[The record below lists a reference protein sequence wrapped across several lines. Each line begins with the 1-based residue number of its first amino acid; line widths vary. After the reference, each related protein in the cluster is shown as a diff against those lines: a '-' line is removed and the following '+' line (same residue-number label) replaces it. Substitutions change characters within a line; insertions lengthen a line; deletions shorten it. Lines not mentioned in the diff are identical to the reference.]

1 MQPPTSQALRHQPLT
16 GQELLDLHVQPPSG
30 RNRNE
35 PLPLHPHQEEAL
47 RRILKHLH
55 RPGTRGLYV
64 AATGTGKTLVASRV
78 AHRLARRLLFVV
90 PTLDLAAQTA
100 LALRDDGHREP
111 VVIVSSMDAAA
122 HDTLVDAQ
130 VASVTDYHLLASL
143 LAAVDSAPD
152 ALPGLAVVC
161 TYDSLDKIEQTR
173 STRFEMPPFDLAV
186 MDEAHRIAGR
196 TDKKWAVVN
205 DAQRIRADRRLYM
218 TATPRIFAAPELAE
232 SADTTR
238 RRRRATEP
246 NRDTEVDAFANSMDN
261 EAVYGKKVF
270 EYPLAQAV
278 EDGRAADYRIVVPTL
293 TDADLRRRLNLPF
306 PSSAPAAA
314 RAGDDNEGDSALRTT
329 ALHLSVLRAMTE
341 HGLKKV
347 LVYFKLVSDA
357 RRFARELPHTL
368 RLLART
374 DPGLV
379 PDITPKVFFAHGEH
393 TPAQRA
399 DTFTAFAAADCAILA
414 NSRLIAEG
422 VDIPSVD
429 AVVFA
434 DPTRSVIRCVQALG
448 RALRLDVSG
457 KTASLIVPV
466 YVPPGADGENILGTA
481 YEPVWAIACAL
492 ASHDHRIL
500 ERLPDKANRLPRE
513 TSDVIERRWHF
524 DFTVHPERIAQAMD
538 LASFDPREAA
548 VSRSRR
554 LGLAAAQSYRDQYGH
569 LDVPAHYTDPTG
581 YKLGTFI
588 TTMRDARTAGRL
600 EADWTAELDAL
611 GMIWDKHDAAW
622 RARLTAAADYL
633 RTHGHLAAPATT
645 PVGAWLAEQRRL
657 AAKNQLAQA
666 RADALTALA
675 PDWRLPHGAD
685 WHRKYH
691 LLRTHLASGADP
703 ATLTRDTRLGG
714 VKIGS
719 WLARQFTTWSA
730 LADGQQQ
737 LMTALGLTPDNN
749 PLAPARRARRTFE
762 QTVQLLELFL
772 HREGRAPAARESVR
786 VDGDT
791 VKIGAWLAK
800 TRTKHRTGQL
810 PDDHVRLVAALFDG
824 DWTAENATPTVLA

>member
-1 MQPPTSQALRHQPLT
+1 MTVVELPRPGRPERARLFPDQAEAVERLVRH
-16 GQELLDLHVQPPSG
+16 
-30 RNRNE
+30 
-35 PLPLHPHQEEAL
+35 L
-47 RRILKHLH
+47 RR
-55 RPGTRGLYV
+55 PGSRGLFV
-64 AATGTGKTLVASRV
+64 SATGTGKTLVSIRV
-78 AHRLARRLLFVV
+78 VDGLGARLVLFVV

-100 LALRDDGHREP
+100 LAWRRDGHLEHM
-111 VVIVSSMDAAA
+111 VIVSSLDTAGRDDLVAARVMSTTDSHA
-122 HDTLVDAQ
+122 LGGLM
-130 VASVTDYHLLASL
+130 SVVGEGEDQI
-143 LAAVDSAPD
+143 P
-152 ALPGLAVVC
+152 ALTVIC
-161 TYDSLDKIEQTR
+161 TYDSLTKIEETQ
-173 STRFEMPPFDLAV
+173 STGYAVPPFDLAV

-196 TDKKWAVVN
+196 ADKKWAIVN

-218 TATPRIFAAPELAE
+218 TATPRTFLAPELAE

-238 RRRRATEP
+238 PRRRTAEP
-246 NRDTEVDAFANSMDN
+246 DGDADAFANSMDN
-261 EAVYGKKVF
+261 EQVYGKKVV

-293 TDADLRRRLNLPF
+293 TDTDLRRRLNMP
-306 PSSAPAAA
+306 APGTTAHTAAGSGEQ
-314 RAGDDNEGDSALRTT
+314 GDDGALRTT

-341 HGLKKV
+341 HRLSKV
-347 LVYFKLVSDA
+347 LVYFNLVSDA

-368 RLLART
+368 RLLDRT
-374 DPGLV
+374 DPSLV
-379 PDITPKVFFAHGEH
+379 PDITPGLFFAHGEH

-399 DTFTAFAAADCAILA
+399 DTFAGFAAADCAILA
-414 NSRLIAEG
+414 NSRLISEG

-429 AVVFA
+429 AIVFA

-448 RALRLDVSG
+448 RALRLNVSG

-513 TSDVIERRWHF
+513 TSDVIARRWHF

-538 LASFDPREAA
+538 LVSFDPRDAA

-569 LDVPAHYTDPTG
+569 LDVPTDYTDPTG
-581 YKLGTFI
+581 YRLGTFI
-588 TTMRDARTAGRL
+588 TTMRDAHTAGRL
-600 EADWTAELDAL
+600 EADWRAELDAL

-622 RARLTAAADYL
+622 RARLAATADYL

-645 PVGAWLAEQRRL
+645 PVGAWLAEQRHL
-657 AAKNQLAQA
+657 AAKNTLDAA
-666 RADALTALA
+666 RADALTTLA

-691 LLRTHLASGADP
+691 LLRAHLATGA
-703 ATLTRDTRLGG
+703 AAAALTHDTRLAG
-714 VKIGS
+714 VNIGS
-719 WLARQFTTWSA
+719 WLHRQLTTFHR
-730 LADGQQQ
+730 LDPGQQQ
-737 LMTALGLTPDNN
+737 LMIALGLTPDSN
-749 PLAPARRARRTFE
+749 PLAPARRPRRTFE
-762 QTVQLLELFL
+762 ETVQLLELFL
-772 HREGRAPAARESVR
+772 HREGRAPAARESIR

-791 VKIGAWLAK
+791 VRIGAWLAK
-800 TRTKHRTGQL
+800 ARTRHRAGQL
-810 PDDHVRLVAALFDG
+810 PDGHACLVGALFDG
-824 DWTAENATPTVLA
+824 DWTAEDAAPAALA

>member
-1 MQPPTSQALRHQPLT
+1 MTVVELPRPGRPGKPRLFPDQAEAVKRLVRH
-16 GQELLDLHVQPPSG
+16 
-30 RNRNE
+30 
-35 PLPLHPHQEEAL
+35 L
-47 RRILKHLH
+47 RRA
-55 RPGTRGLYV
+55 GTRGLFV
-64 AATGTGKTLVASRV
+64 SATGTGKTLVSIRV
-78 AHRLARRLLFVV
+78 ADELGARLVLFVV

-100 LALRDDGHREP
+100 LAWRRDGHLEHM
-111 VVIVSSMDAAA
+111 VIVSSLDASGRDDLVAA
-122 HDTLVDAQ
+122 RVMSTTNPHALGGLM
-130 VASVTDYHLLASL
+130 SVVGEGKDQI
-143 LAAVDSAPD
+143 P
-152 ALPGLAVVC
+152 ALTVIC
-161 TYDSLDKIEQTR
+161 TYDSLNKIEQTQ
-173 STRFEMPPFDLAV
+173 STGYAVPPFDLAV

-196 TDKKWAVVN
+196 ADKKWAAVN
-205 DAQRIRADRRLYM
+205 DAKRIHADRRLYM

-238 RRRRATEP
+238 PRRRPLAGP
-246 NRDTEVDAFANSMDN
+246 DTEAFANSMDN
-261 EAVYGKKVF
+261 AAVYGRKVF

-293 TDADLRRRLNLPF
+293 ADADLRRRLNLPT
-306 PSSAPAAA
+306 PGTTAPAP
-314 RAGDDNEGDSALRTT
+314 GEETDSALRTT

-341 HGLKKV
+341 HHLQKV
-347 LVYFKLVSDA
+347 LVYFNLVSDA

-368 RLLART
+368 RLLAKT
-374 DPGLV
+374 DPGLC
-379 PDITPKVFFAHGEH
+379 PDNTPELFFAHGEH

-399 DTFTAFAAADCAILA
+399 ETFAGFAAADCAILA

-466 YVPPGADGENILGTA
+466 YVPPGADSENILGTA

-524 DFTVHPERIAQAMD
+524 DFTVHPERIARAMD
-538 LASFDPREAA
+538 LAWFDPRDPA

-554 LGLAAAQSYRDQYGH
+554 LGLAAAQSYRDQYDH
-569 LDVPAHYTDPTG
+569 LDVPADYTDPTG
-581 YKLGTFI
+581 YTLGTFI
-588 TTMRDARTAGRL
+588 TTMRDAAKAGRL
-600 EADWTAELDAL
+600 EADWIAELDAL

-622 RARLTAAADYL
+622 RARLAAAADYH
-633 RTHGHLAAPATT
+633 RAHGHLAAPATT
-645 PVGAWLAEQRRL
+645 PVGAWLAEQRHL
-657 AAKNQLAQA
+657 AARNQLDKT
-666 RADALTALA
+666 RADALSALA

-691 LLRTHLASGADP
+691 LLRAHLADGADP
-703 ATLTRDTRLGG
+703 AALTPGTLLAG

-719 WLARQFTTWSA
+719 WLHRQLTTWHA
-730 LADGQQQ
+730 LHPGQQQ
-737 LMTALGLTPDNN
+737 LMTSLGLTPESN
-749 PLAPARRARRTFE
+749 PLAPARRARRAFE

-772 HREGRAPAARESVR
+772 HREGRAPGAREEIR

-800 TRTKHRTGQL
+800 ARTKHRASQL
-810 PDDHVRLVAALFDG
+810 PDEHVRLVAALFDG
-824 DWTAENATPTVLA
+824 DWTTEDAAPAVLT

>member
-1 MQPPTSQALRHQPLT
+1 MTVAQWPRPGRPERARLFPDQAEAVKRLVRH
-16 GQELLDLHVQPPSG
+16 
-30 RNRNE
+30 
-35 PLPLHPHQEEAL
+35 L
-47 RRILKHLH
+47 RRA
-55 RPGTRGLYV
+55 GTRGLFV
-64 AATGTGKTLVASRV
+64 SATGTGKTLVSIRV
-78 AHRLARRLLFVV
+78 ADGLGARLVLFVV

-100 LALRDDGHREP
+100 LAWRRDHHLEHM
-111 VVIVSSMDAAA
+111 VIVSSLDTGGRDDLVAARVMSTTNPHA
-122 HDTLVDAQ
+122 LGGLM
-130 VASVTDYHLLASL
+130 SVVGEGEDQIR
-143 LAAVDSAPD
+143 
-152 ALPGLAVVC
+152 ALTVIC
-161 TYDSLDKIEQTR
+161 TYDSLDKIEQTQR
-173 STRFEMPPFDLAV
+173 TGYAVPPFDLAV

-196 TDKKWAVVN
+196 ADKKWAIVN
-205 DAQRIRADRRLYM
+205 DAQQIRADRRLYM

-238 RRRRATEP
+238 PRRRATGP
-246 NRDTEVDAFANSMDN
+246 NPDTDVDAFANSMDN
-261 EAVYGKKVF
+261 EAVYGKKIF

-278 EDGRAADYRIVVPTL
+278 ADGRAADYRIVVPTL
-293 TDADLRRRLNLPF
+293 TDTDLRRRLNLPS
-306 PSSAPAAA
+306 PSTAPAAS
-314 RAGDDNEGDSALRTT
+314 RPGDDNEGDSALRTT

-341 HGLKKV
+341 HHLQKV
-347 LVYFKLVSDA
+347 LVYFNLVSDA
-357 RRFARELPHTL
+357 RRFARELGHTL
-368 RLLART
+368 RLLAKT

-379 PDITPKVFFAHGEH
+379 PDIAPQMFFAHGEH

-399 DTFTAFAAADCAILA
+399 ATFAGFAAADRAILA
-414 NSRLIAEG
+414 NARLIAEG

-429 AVVFA
+429 AIVFA

-466 YVPPGADGENILGTA
+466 YVPPGADGENILGTP

-500 ERLPDKANRLPRE
+500 ERLPDKANRLPKE
-513 TSDVIERRWHF
+513 TSDVIQRRWHF

-538 LASFDPREAA
+538 LTSFDPREAA

-569 LDVPAHYTDPTG
+569 LDVPTDYTDPTG
-581 YKLGTFI
+581 YRLGTFI
-588 TTMRDARTAGRL
+588 TTMRDAAKAGRL

-622 RARLTAAADYL
+622 RARLAAAADYL

-645 PVGAWLAEQRRL
+645 PVGSWLAEQRHL
-657 AAKNQLAQA
+657 ATKNTLDTA

-691 LLRTHLASGADP
+691 LLRTHLASGTDP
-703 ATLTRDTRLGG
+703 AALTRDTLLAG

-719 WLARQFTTWSA
+719 WLHRQLTTWPA
-730 LADGQQQ
+730 LHPGQQH
-737 LMTALGLTPDNN
+737 LMTALGLTPDTN
-749 PLAPARRARRTFE
+749 PLAPARRTRRTFE

-772 HREGRAPAARESVR
+772 HREGRAPQARESIR

-791 VKIGAWLAK
+791 VRIGAWLAK
-800 TRTKHRTGQL
+800 ARTKHRTGQL
-810 PDDHVRLVAALFDG
+810 PETHVRLVAALFDG
-824 DWTAENATPTVLA
+824 DWTAEDAVPAVLV

>member
-1 MQPPTSQALRHQPLT
+1 MATPVDAFTTRSLRKPLLHAD
-16 GQELLDLHVQPPSG
+16 QERGLAAVVQ
-30 RNRNE
+30 
-35 PLPLHPHQEEAL
+35 HL
-47 RRILKHLH
+47 RRPHS
-55 RPGTRGLYV
+55 RALYV
-64 AATGTGKTLVASRV
+64 SATGTGKTLVSIRATD
-78 AHRLARRLLFVV
+78 ALKARLVLVVV

-100 LALRDDGHREP
+100 LAWRRDGHHEHM
-111 VVIVSSMDAAA
+111 VIVSSMDAAA
-122 HDTLVDAQ
+122 HDV
-130 VASVTDYHLLASL
+130 
-143 LAAVDSAPD
+143 LAARRIGSTSNSQSLA
-152 ALPGLAVVC
+152 ALMSVVGEGSDQIPALTLIS
-161 TYDSLDKIEQTR
+161 TYDSLDKIEETQNTR
-173 STRFEMPPFDLAV
+173 YVVPPFDLAI

-196 TDKKWAVVN
+196 ADKKWAAVN
-205 DAQRIRADRRLYM
+205 DAHRIRADRRLYM

-232 SADTTR
+232 SADPTR
-238 RRRRATEP
+238 PRRPRPTGPDA
-246 NRDTEVDAFANSMDN
+246 DAFANSMDN
-261 EAVYGKKVF
+261 EQAYGKKVF

-293 TDADLRRRLNLPF
+293 TDTDLRSRLNL
-306 PSSAPAAA
+306 SASGTTSTVPGEEA
-314 RAGDDNEGDSALRTT
+314 DSALRTT
-329 ALHLSVLRAMTE
+329 ALHLAVLRAMTE

-347 LVYFKLVSDA
+347 LVYFNLVSDA
-357 RRFARELPHTL
+357 RLFARELPHT
-368 RLLART
+368 RRQLART
-374 DPGLV
+374 DPGLC
-379 PDITPKVFFAHGEH
+379 PDIAPQLFFAHGEH

-399 DTFTAFAAADCAILA
+399 DIFAAFAAADCAILA

-466 YVPPGADGENILGTA
+466 YVPPGADGEDILGTA
-481 YEPVWAIACAL
+481 YEPVWAIATAL

-524 DFTVHPERIAQAMD
+524 DFTAHPERIARAMD
-538 LASFDPREAA
+538 LASFDPRDQT

-569 LDVPAHYTDPTG
+569 LDVPADHVDSTG
-581 YKLGTFI
+581 YALGTFI
-588 TTMRDARTAGRL
+588 TTMRDAATAGRL
-600 EADWTAELDAL
+600 DADWIAELDAL

-633 RTHGHLAAPATT
+633 HTHHHLAAPATT
-645 PVGAWLAEQRRL
+645 PLGAWLAEQRHL
-657 AAKNQLAQA
+657 AAKNTLDPA

-675 PDWRLPHGAD
+675 ADWRLPHGAD

-691 LLRTHLASGADP
+691 VLRAHLADGADP
-703 ATLTRDTRLGG
+703 AALTRDTLLGG

-719 WLARQFTTWSA
+719 WLHRQLTTWHA
-730 LADGQQQ
+730 LASGQQQ
-737 LMTALGLTPDNN
+737 LMSTLGLTPENN
-749 PLAPARRARRTFE
+749 PLAPARRTRRSFE

-772 HREGRAPAARESVR
+772 HREGRAPAARETIR

-800 TRTKHRTGQL
+800 TRTKQRTEQL
-810 PDDHVRLVAALFDG
+810 PDEHARLVAALFDG
-824 DWTAENATPTVLA
+824 DWTAEGTPSAALD

>member
-1 MQPPTSQALRHQPLT
+1 MTVVALPRPGRPGRAQLFPDQADAVDRLVRHLR
-16 GQELLDLHVQPPSG
+16 
-30 RNRNE
+30 
-35 PLPLHPHQEEAL
+35 
-47 RRILKHLH
+47 
-55 RPGTRGLYV
+55 RPGTRALFV
-64 AATGTGKTLVASRV
+64 SATGTGKTLVSIRV
-78 AHRLARRLLFVV
+78 ADGLGARLVLFVV

-100 LALRDDGHREP
+100 LAWRRDGHGEHM
-111 VVIVSSMDAAA
+111 VIVSSLDTTGRDDLVAARIMSTTDPHA
-122 HDTLVDAQ
+122 LGGLM
-130 VASVTDYHLLASL
+130 SVVGEAEDQI
-143 LAAVDSAPD
+143 P
-152 ALPGLAVVC
+152 ALTVIC
-161 TYDSLDKIEQTR
+161 TYDSLNKIEETR
-173 STRFEMPPFDLAV
+173 KTGYAVPPFDLAV

-196 TDKKWAVVN
+196 ADKKWAIVN
-205 DAQRIRADRRLYM
+205 DAQRIHADRRLYM

-238 RRRRATEP
+238 PRRRRTTGPEL
-246 NRDTEVDAFANSMDN
+246 DAFANSMDN
-261 EAVYGKKVF
+261 EQVYGKKVV

-278 EDGRAADYRIVVPTL
+278 ADGRAADYRIVVPTL
-293 TDADLRRRLNLPF
+293 TDTDLRRRLNLP
-306 PSSAPAAA
+306 APGTTTPGATVA
-314 RAGDDNEGDSALRTT
+314 REEKDDGALRTT
-329 ALHLSVLRAMTE
+329 ALHLAVVRAMTE

-347 LVYFKLVSDA
+347 LVYFNLVSGA

-368 RLLART
+368 RLLAQT

-379 PDITPKVFFAHGEH
+379 PDTTPQLFFAHGEH

-399 DTFTAFAAADCAILA
+399 DIFTAFAAADTAIFA

-429 AVVFA
+429 AIVFA

-466 YVPPGADGENILGTA
+466 YIPPGADAENILGTA

-500 ERLPDKANRLPRE
+500 ERLPDKANRLPKE
-513 TSDVIERRWHF
+513 TSDVIARRWHF
-524 DFTVHPERIAQAMD
+524 DFTVHPERIARAMD
-538 LASFDPREAA
+538 LASFDPRDPA

-554 LGLAAAQSYRDQYGH
+554 LGLAAAQSYHDEHGH
-569 LDVPAHYTDPTG
+569 LDVPTDYTDPTG
-581 YKLGTFI
+581 YALGTFI

-600 EADWTAELDAL
+600 EAGWIAELDAL

-622 RARLTAAADYL
+622 RARLAAAADYL

-645 PVGAWLAEQRRL
+645 PVGAWLAEQRHL
-657 AAKNQLAQA
+657 ATKGELGPA

-691 LLRTHLASGADP
+691 LLRAHLADGADP
-703 ATLTRDTRLGG
+703 GALTRDTLLHG

-719 WLARQFTTWSA
+719 WLHRQLTTWHA
-730 LADGQQQ
+730 LRRSQQQ
-737 LMTALGLTPDNN
+737 LLISLGLTPASN
-749 PLAPARRARRTFE
+749 PLAPARRTRRTFE

-772 HREGRAPAARESVR
+772 HREGRAPTAREEIT
-786 VDGDT
+786 VDGER
-791 VKIGAWLAK
+791 VKIGPWLAK
-800 TRTKHRTGQL
+800 ARTKHRAGQL
-810 PDDHVRLVAALFDG
+810 PDEHARLVAALFDG
-824 DWTAENATPTVLA
+824 DWTNDAAVPVSLG

>member
-1 MQPPTSQALRHQPLT
+1 MTVVELPRPGRPERSRLFPDQAEAVERLARH
-16 GQELLDLHVQPPSG
+16 
-30 RNRNE
+30 
-35 PLPLHPHQEEAL
+35 L
-47 RRILKHLH
+47 RRA
-55 RPGTRGLYV
+55 GTRALFV
-64 AATGTGKTLVASRV
+64 SATGTGKTLVSIRV
-78 AHRLARRLLFVV
+78 ADALGARLMLFVA

-100 LALRDDGHREP
+100 LAWRRDEHLEHM
-111 VVIVSSMDAAA
+111 VIVSSMDTSGRDDLVAARVMSTTDPHA
-122 HDTLVDAQ
+122 LGGLM
-130 VASVTDYHLLASL
+130 SVVGQGEDQI
-143 LAAVDSAPD
+143 P
-152 ALPGLAVVC
+152 ALTVIC
-161 TYDSLDKIEQTR
+161 TYDSLNKIEETQNTAYAV
-173 STRFEMPPFDLAV
+173 PPFDLAI

-196 TDKKWAVVN
+196 ADKKWTLVN
-205 DAQRIRADRRLYM
+205 DAKRIHADRRLYM

-232 SADTTR
+232 SADITRPR
-238 RRRRATEP
+238 RRPAAGP
-246 NRDTEVDAFANSMDN
+246 DADAFANSMDN
-261 EAVYGKKVF
+261 EQVYGRKVF

-293 TDADLRRRLNLPF
+293 TDADLRRRLNLT
-306 PSSAPAAA
+306 APGTTPG
-314 RAGDDNEGDSALRTT
+314 GDGDEQDSALRTT

-341 HGLKKV
+341 HRLAKV
-347 LVYFKLVSDA
+347 LVYFNLVSDA

-379 PDITPKVFFAHGEH
+379 PDITPKLFFAHGEH

-399 DTFTAFAAADCAILA
+399 DTFAAFAAADCAILA

-429 AVVFA
+429 AIVFA

-500 ERLPDKANRLPRE
+500 ERLPDKANRLPKE
-513 TSDVIERRWHF
+513 TSDVIQRRWHF
-524 DFTVHPERIAQAMD
+524 DFTVHPERIARAMD
-538 LASFDPREAA
+538 LASFNPRDPA

-554 LGLAAAQSYRDQYGH
+554 LGLAAAQSYRDEHGH
-569 LDVPAHYTDPTG
+569 LDVPADYTDPTG
-581 YKLGTFI
+581 YRLGTFI

-622 RARLTAAADYL
+622 RARLAAAADYL

-645 PVGAWLAEQRRL
+645 PVGAWLAEQRHL
-657 AAKNQLAQA
+657 ATKNTLDAA

-691 LLRTHLASGADP
+691 LLRTHLTSGADP
-703 ATLTRDTRLGG
+703 AALTRDTLLAG

-719 WLARQFTTWSA
+719 WLHRQLATWLA
-730 LADGQQQ
+730 LHPGQQH
-737 LMTALGLTPDNN
+737 LMTALGLTPDTN
-749 PLAPARRARRTFE
+749 PLTPARRTRRTFE
-762 QTVQLLELFL
+762 QTVQLQELFL
-772 HREGRAPAARESVR
+772 HREGRAPTARETIR

-800 TRTKHRTGQL
+800 ARTKHRSGQL
-810 PDDHVRLVAALFDG
+810 PEAHAHLIAALFDG
-824 DWTAENATPTVLA
+824 DWTTEAAVPAVLA

>member
-1 MQPPTSQALRHQPLT
+1 MTVRELPRPGRPERSRLFADQAEAVERLARH
-16 GQELLDLHVQPPSG
+16 
-30 RNRNE
+30 
-35 PLPLHPHQEEAL
+35 L
-47 RRILKHLH
+47 RRA
-55 RPGTRGLYV
+55 GTRGLFV
-64 AATGTGKTLVASRV
+64 SATGTGKTLVSIRV
-78 AHRLARRLLFVV
+78 ADALGARLVLFVV

-100 LALRDDGHREP
+100 LAWRRDDHLEHM
-111 VVIVSSMDAAA
+111 VIVSSLDTSGRDDLVAARVMSTTNPQA
-122 HDTLVDAQ
+122 LGGLM
-130 VASVTDYHLLASL
+130 SVVGDGE
-143 LAAVDSAPD
+143 DQIR
-152 ALPGLAVVC
+152 ALTVIC
-161 TYDSLDKIEQTR
+161 TYDSLDKIEQTQR
-173 STRFEMPPFDLAV
+173 TGYAVPPFDLAV

-196 TDKKWAVVN
+196 ADKKWAIVN

-238 RRRRATEP
+238 PRRRATGP
-246 NRDTEVDAFANSMDN
+246 NRDTDVDAFANSMDN
-261 EAVYGKKVF
+261 EAVYGKKIF

-278 EDGRAADYRIVVPTL
+278 ADGRAADYRIVVPTL
-293 TDADLRRRLNLPF
+293 TDTDLRRRLNLPS
-306 PSSAPAAA
+306 PSSAPAA

-341 HGLKKV
+341 HRLSKI
-347 LVYFKLVSDA
+347 LVYFNLVSDA

-374 DPGLV
+374 DPDLV
-379 PDITPKVFFAHGEH
+379 PDITPELFFAHGEH

-429 AVVFA
+429 AIVFA

-466 YVPPGADGENILGTA
+466 YVPPGADGENILGTP

-500 ERLPDKANRLPRE
+500 ERLPDKANRLPKE
-513 TSDVIERRWHF
+513 TSDVIARRWHF

-538 LASFDPREAA
+538 LTSFDPRDPA

-554 LGLAAAQSYRDQYGH
+554 LGLAAARSYRDQYGH
-569 LDVPAHYTDPTG
+569 LDVPADYTDPTG
-581 YKLGTFI
+581 YRLGTFI

-600 EADWTAELDAL
+600 ETDWTAELDAL

-622 RARLTAAADYL
+622 RARLAAAADYH
-633 RTHGHLAAPATT
+633 RAHGHLAAPATT
-645 PVGAWLAEQRRL
+645 PVGAWLAEQRHL
-657 AAKNQLAQA
+657 ATKNTLDAA

-675 PDWRLPHGAD
+675 ADWRLPHGAD

-691 LLRTHLASGADP
+691 LLRAHLASGADP
-703 ATLTRDTRLGG
+703 ATLTRDTFLAG

-719 WLARQFTTWSA
+719 WLHRQLTSWQA
-730 LADGQQQ
+730 LAPGQQQ
-737 LMTALGLTPDNN
+737 LMTALGLTPDTN
-749 PLAPARRARRTFE
+749 PLAPARRVRRTFE

-772 HREGRAPAARESVR
+772 HREGRAPAARESIR

-810 PDDHVRLVAALFDG
+810 PETHVRLVAALFDG
-824 DWTAENATPTVLA
+824 DWTAEDAVPTSLA